1 MGNMKIKAQLKGDT
15 LKCKLQATHEMM
27 TYNAAKEKG
36 VEANF
41 ITHIIAKVGDRVV
54 MEVSTSQFLS
64 KNPILKFQ
72 AKAAG
77 IKAGDKMEVTWT
89 DKSGKTVTEDKK
101 VQ

>member
-1 MGNMKIKAQLKGDT
+1 MKIKAKLKGDT
-15 LKCKLQATHEMM
+15 LACKIQITHEMM

-54 MEVSTSQFLS
+54 MEASTSQFLS
-64 KNPILKFQ
+64 KNPIMKFK

-77 IKAGDKMEVTWT
+77 IKKGDKMEVTWK
-89 DKSGKTVTEDKK
+89 DKSGKSETSSKK
-101 VQ
+101 VK

>member
-1 MGNMKIKAQLKGDT
+1 MGNMKIKAKLKGDT

-36 VEANF
+36 IEANF
-41 ITHIIAKVGDRVV
+41 ITSIVAKVGDRVV
-54 MEVSTSQFLS
+54 LEVSTSQFLS

-77 IKAGDKMEVTWT
+77 IKKGDKMEVTWK
-89 DKSGKTVTEDKK
+89 DKSGKSVTESKK
-101 VQ
+101 VK